1 MFDRKE
7 VVTKNKKYFISNE
20 YLRKI
25 FESKQSR
32 QNIRYQNENS
42 DFKKIEPIQKINV
55 SNDHPMV
62 LFHKSNHDGFYSIE
76 NRIKKELI
84 ENKGYI
90 DDGGYKKKLLKF
102 YSHHNTDQSQSK
114 NLYRSKN
121 KNINRS
127 NENKNF
133 FNSNRTSFSMGLNK
147 RTIQKDYSNS
157 IKKVSKRP
165 KIIYEIKKNK
175 EKGNNLFNSLN
186 VQDIENRNSLI
197 KKLTNKKVV
206 KNLLYI
212 KNNNTINIKER
223 SYKRKK
229 DYLEHFNI
237 SYDKENGNENVK
249 NDQLKDLKD
258 IPFKNK
264 IFNEIKSSN
273 NNINNNDK
281 RKKKKYKDNIKQFEF
296 IHKIKKELHILQQSN
311 EKNKSSKKN

>member
-42 DFKKIEPIQKINV
+42 DFKKIEAIQKINI

-102 YSHHNTDQSQSK
+102 YSYHNTDQSQSK
-114 NLYRSKN
+114 HLNRSQS
-121 KNINRS
+121 KNINKS

-133 FNSNRTSFSMGLNK
+133 FNSHRTSFSMSLNK

-157 IKKVSKRP
+157 IKRVNNRP
-165 KIIYEIKKNK
+165 KIIIEIKKNK
-175 EKGNNLFNSLN
+175 EKGNELFNSLN
-186 VQDIENRNSLI
+186 AQDNENRNSLI

-206 KNLLYI
+206 KNLLNI
-212 KNNNTINIKER
+212 KNNNTININER

-229 DYLEHFNI
+229 DYLEYFNI

-249 NDQLKDLKD
+249 NDKLKDLKD
-258 IPFKNK
+258 ITFKNK
-264 IFNEIKSSN
+264 IFNELKSSN

-281 RKKKKYKDNIKQFEF
+281 RKKKKYKDNVKQFEF
-296 IHKIKKELHILQQSN
+296 IHKIKKELYILQKSK

>member
-32 QNIRYQNENS
+32 QNVRYQNENS

-249 NDQLKDLKD
+249 NDQLKNLKD
-258 IPFKNK
+258 IRFKNK
-264 IFNEIKSSN
+264 IFNEIKSSS

-281 RKKKKYKDNIKQFEF
+281 RKKKKYKDNVKQFEF
-296 IHKIKKELHILQQSN
+296 INKIKKELHILQQSN

>member
-7 VVTKNKKYFISNE
+7 VVKKNNKYFISNE

-42 DFKKIEPIQKINV
+42 DFKKIEAIQKINI

-76 NRIKKELI
+76 NRIKKDLLD
-84 ENKGYI
+84 NKGYI

-102 YSHHNTDQSQSK
+102 YSYHNTDQSQSK
-114 NLYRSKN
+114 HLNRSQS
-121 KNINRS
+121 KNINKS

-133 FNSNRTSFSMGLNK
+133 FNSHRTSFSMSLNK

-157 IKKVSKRP
+157 IKRVNNRP
-165 KIIYEIKKNK
+165 KIIIEIKKNK
-175 EKGNNLFNSLN
+175 EKGNELFNSLN
-186 VQDIENRNSLI
+186 AQDNENRNSLI

-206 KNLLYI
+206 KNLLNI
-212 KNNNTINIKER
+212 KNNNTININER

-229 DYLEHFNI
+229 DYLEYFNI
-237 SYDKENGNENVK
+237 SCDKENGNENVK
-249 NDQLKDLKD
+249 NDKLKDLKD
-258 IPFKNK
+258 ITFKNK
-264 IFNEIKSSN
+264 IFNELKSSN

-281 RKKKKYKDNIKQFEF
+281 RKKKKYKDNVKQFEF
-296 IHKIKKELHILQQSN
+296 IHKIKKELYILQKSK

>member
-114 NLYRSKN
+114 NLYRSQN

-175 EKGNNLFNSLN
+175 ELGNKLFNSLN

-281 RKKKKYKDNIKQFEF
+281 RKKKKYKDNVKQFEF

>member
-264 IFNEIKSSN
+264 IFNEIKSSS

-281 RKKKKYKDNIKQFEF
+281 RKKKKYKDNVKQFEF
-296 IHKIKKELHILQQSN
+296 INKIKKELHILQQSN